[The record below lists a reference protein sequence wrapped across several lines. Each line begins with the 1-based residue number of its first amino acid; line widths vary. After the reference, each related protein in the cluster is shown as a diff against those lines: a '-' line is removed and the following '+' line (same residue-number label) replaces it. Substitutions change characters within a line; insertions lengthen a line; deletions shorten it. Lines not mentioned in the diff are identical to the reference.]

1 MGRRQRKSA
10 HVRTLSFV
18 SHFRSTPHLV
28 VFCRHFTGHKGPV
41 KTCAVSDDDSILSG
55 SWDKTVRQWDIT
67 TGDQKSAFLQHSDM
81 VNSCT
86 WVAGGKALSV
96 SKDGSGLVWQ

>member
-1 MGRRQRKSA
+1 M
-10 HVRTLSFV
+10 
-18 SHFRSTPHLV
+18 